1 MHSATVLAYLHLVA
15 GGKELVFRSGDHVI
29 HRLAVSKNPPL
40 VRQVEIEERERG
52 KIALSWKAEHPE
64 GLPLKYTI
72 AYCDGIKRGLAIKH
86 GLAKKSTVIDT
97 RRLPGGNKC
106 HFGVL
111 ATDGVRSAFAFSNA
125 VKIDEKK
132 PQVSIVSP
140 IEGTNFPPDQAISI
154 RGQATDVL
162 GARTDAKN
170 LIWQIDGSITDRG
183 SFSTTANSLEPGRH
197 KIALEYR
204 KGVTILATASVTV
217 TVVGRNQQQTKFHN
231 LLKKFDARVDGGA

>member
-1 MHSATVLAYLHLVA
+1 MHSATVLAYLPLVA

-64 GLPLKYTI
+64 
-72 AYCDGIKRGLAIKH
+72 DGIKRGLAIKH

-204 KGVTILATASVTV
+204 KGGTILATASVTV